1 MPTTTSKD
9 EAMTIEDMIK
19 SGAII
24 EHKTIEG
31 ARTSLTVARPLS
43 DEEKKVWERYREG
56 QRLGRAP

>member
-1 MPTTTSKD
+1 
-9 EAMTIEDMIK
+9 MTIEDMIK

-43 DEEKKVWERYREG
+43 DDEKKVWERYREG